1 MAKYLCV
8 PEQVSRESFNRVK
21 QEQIPIHG
29 LWHEAYLLNESVST
43 RVDFDT
49 GECQWTYACQQRSE
63 ESIEVRVSPSLLA
76 KIRHR
81 VQAEGSLHAEG
92 DQSTPGHEE
101 LYIGQGEE
109 VLSYFAVRGNFSTG
123 KLVRAIRWV
132 RAQIKAAHER
142 EGGEAKPRA

>member
-1 MAKYLCV
+1 MAKYLCL
-8 PEQVSRESFNRVK
+8 PEPMSRESFNRV
-21 QEQIPIHG
+21 QQDRIPVNG

-49 GECQWTYACQQRSE
+49 GECQWTYADQKGQRQE
-63 ESIEVRVSPSLLA
+63 IGLTVEPSLLA
-76 KIRHR
+76 KMRRR

-109 VLSYFAVRGNFSTG
+109 VLFYFAARGNFSTG
-123 KLVRAIRWV
+123 KLVRAIEWIRK
-132 RAQIKAAHER
+132 QIKAAHER
-142 EGGEAKPRA
+142 VSSEAE